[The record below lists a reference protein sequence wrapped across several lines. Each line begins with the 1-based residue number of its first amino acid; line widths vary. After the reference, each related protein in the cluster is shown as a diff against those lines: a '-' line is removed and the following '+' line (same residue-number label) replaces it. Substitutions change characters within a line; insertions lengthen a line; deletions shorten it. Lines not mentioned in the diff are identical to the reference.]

1 MNTGINIIKKE
12 GDLFDLISRDDK
24 ILELYHY
31 EIDGSGALQFLFY
44 DPKEN
49 RVTEIAPEIR
59 KSDRVGIHVSY
70 KPVYDVYF
78 ASIEEKEEGVLV
90 NLYAYEIATGET
102 KEICSLNETK
112 DVLTGEKRIR
122 FYLLSKTLILI
133 QTEASLQDE
142 AVKRMGSILFTQ
154 ALYNTETQTAIDI
167 VEENLIN
174 NGINMIT
181 TLNETDILIKT
192 GFSPLED
199 SRLAPGS
206 EADALIESIYITSMA
221 KFTGDITLQKK
232 NYDMQLLVSTYLD
245 RFILR
250 PEVKDD
256 FIVYNVVD
264 INALE
269 SDCVFYNYVTG
280 EKTTGKNTEIDP
292 EDMRLAYVVANTPYV
307 RKYLE
312 SSCEFVNMKTVE
324 NDISFYDEDFID
336 VCGDL
341 FITSKR
347 HRRGQ
352 NMRVYKY
359 PHMDILLDERC
370 RYIAGI
376 RKENEYYLY
385 VEK

>member
-1 MNTGINIIKKE
+1 MNTGINLIKKE
-12 GDLFDLISRDDK
+12 GDLYDLISREDK

-31 EIDGSGALQFLFY
+31 EIDGCGALQFLFY

-78 ASIEEKEEGVLV
+78 ASTEEKEESALV
-90 NLYAYEIATGET
+90 TLYAYEIATGET
-102 KEICSLNETK
+102 REICSLNESK

-122 FYLLSKTLILI
+122 FYLLSKTQVLI
-133 QTEASLQDE
+133 QTEASLHDE
-142 AVKRMGSILFTQ
+142 SVKRMGSILFTQ

-181 TLNETDILIKT
+181 TLNDTDILIKT

-206 EADALIESIYITSMA
+206 EADALIESIFITSMA
-221 KFTGDITLQKK
+221 KFTGDIMLKKK
-232 NYDMQLLVSTYLD
+232 NFDMKLLVSTYLD

-324 NDISFYDEDFID
+324 NDISFYEEDFID